1 MEEQRKLV
9 GSRIRNRRKALHLTQ
24 DYVAEYLNVSNNTVS
39 SMENGKQGITLE
51 TLFKLCD
58 LLGVTPNHLLLG
70 SMHPNDIPQDIIDIL
85 RLCNDKQVRLIRD
98 IAEMIY
104 TKGHNDF

>member
-1 MEEQRKLV
+1 MEEQRKLI
-9 GSRIRNRRKALHLTQ
+9 GSRIRKRRKALHLTQ
-24 DYVAEYLNVSNNTVS
+24 DYVAEYLDFSNNTVS
-39 SMENGKQGITLE
+39 SIENGKQGITLE

-58 LLGVTPNHLLLG
+58 LLDVTPNHLLLG
-70 SMHPNDIPQDIIDIL
+70 SMHPNDVPQDIIDIL

-104 TKGHNDF
+104 TKEHNDF